1 MRQRM
6 VVIGGD
12 AAGMSAAS
20 QARRRRGPDD
30 LEIIA
35 FERGRRTSYSA
46 CVIPYWIGGDAA
58 GPDEVRPRAQG
69 ARGAGDIDVRL
80 GPEVLGIDIDA
91 RRVRTRDTFG
101 EVGWTRF
108 DQLVI
113 ATGAVPKRPGIPGID
128 ADGVHG
134 VQILDDGE
142 EILGAL
148 DDTP

>member
-1 MRQRM
+1 MTERLG
-6 VVIGGD
+6 VIGGD

-20 QARRRRGPDD
+20 QARRRRGPGD

-46 CVIPYWIGGDAA
+46 CGIPYWIAGDTD
-58 GPDEVRPRAQG
+58 GPDELIARSPEAHRA
-69 ARGAGDIDVRL
+69 RDIDVRL
-80 GPEVLGIDIDA
+80 GTEVLGIDIDA
-91 RRVRTRDTFG
+91 RRVRTRDMFG

-148 DDTP
+148 